1 VEIIMS
7 ETEDKTNT
15 VRRPIV
21 AKVISSKMDKTVSV
35 LIERLIKHPIYGK
48 YIRRSTKVMA
58 HDPENK
64 YKEGDSVSISPCKPI
79 SKNKSWRVVQVN
91 EDISG

>member
-1 VEIIMS
+1 MS
-7 ETEDKTNT
+7 ETEDKLTI

-21 AKVISSKMDKTVSV
+21 GKVISSKMDKTVSV

-58 HDPENK
+58 HDPENIC
-64 YKEGDSVSISPCKPI
+64 KEGDSVSISPCKPI
-79 SKNKSWRVVQVN
+79 SKNKSWKVIQAN

>member
-1 VEIIMS
+1 MS
-7 ETEDKTNT
+7 ETQDKLTI

-21 AKVISSKMDKTVSV
+21 GKVISSKMDKTVSV

-58 HDPENK
+58 HDPENI

>member
-1 VEIIMS
+1 MS
-7 ETEDKTNT
+7 QTEDKTNI

>member
-1 VEIIMS
+1 MG
-7 ETEDKTNT
+7 ETEDKLTI

-21 AKVISSKMDKTVSV
+21 GKVISSKMDKTVSV
-35 LIERLIKHPIYGK
+35 LIERVIKHPIYGK

-58 HDPENK
+58 HDPENI

-79 SKNKSWRVVQVN
+79 SKNKSWKVVQAN

>member
-1 VEIIMS
+1 MS
-7 ETEDKTNT
+7 ETEDKLTI

-21 AKVISSKMDKTVSV
+21 GKVISSKMDKTVSV

-58 HDPENK
+58 HDPENI

-79 SKNKSWRVVQVN
+79 SKNKSWRVVQVE

>member
-1 VEIIMS
+1 MS
-7 ETEDKTNT
+7 ETEDKLTI

-21 AKVISSKMDKTVSV
+21 GKVFIIKMDKTISV

-58 HDPENK
+58 HDPENI
-64 YKEGDSVSISPCKPI
+64 YKEGDSVSLSPCKPI

>member
-1 VEIIMS
+1 MS
-7 ETEDKTNT
+7 ETEDKLTI

>member
-1 VEIIMS
+1 MS
-7 ETEDKTNT
+7 ETEDKLTI

-21 AKVISSKMDKTVSV
+21 GKVISSKMDKTVSV

-58 HDPENK
+58 HDPENI
-64 YKEGDSVSISPCKPI
+64 YKEGDSVSISPCRPI

>member
-1 VEIIMS
+1 MG
-7 ETEDKTNT
+7 ETEDKLTI

-21 AKVISSKMDKTVSV
+21 GKVISSKMDKTVSV
-35 LIERLIKHPIYGK
+35 LIERLIKHPIDGK

-58 HDPENK
+58 HDPENI

-79 SKNKSWRVVQVN
+79 SKNKSWKVVQAN

>member
-1 VEIIMS
+1 MS
-7 ETEDKTNT
+7 ETEDKLSI

-21 AKVISSKMDKTVSV
+21 GKVISSKMDKTISV

-58 HDPENK
+58 HDPENI

>member
-1 VEIIMS
+1 MS
-7 ETEDKTNT
+7 ETEDKLTI

-21 AKVISSKMDKTVSV
+21 GKVISSKMDKTISV

-58 HDPENK
+58 HDPENI

>member
-1 VEIIMS
+1 MS
-7 ETEDKTNT
+7 ETEDKLTI

-21 AKVISSKMDKTVSV
+21 GKVISSKMDKTVSV

-58 HDPENK
+58 HDPENM

-79 SKNKSWRVVQVN
+79 SKNKSWKVVQAN

>member
-1 VEIIMS
+1 MS
-7 ETEDKTNT
+7 ETEDKLTI

-21 AKVISSKMDKTVSV
+21 GKVISSKMDKTVSV

-58 HDPENK
+58 HDPENI

-79 SKNKSWRVVQVN
+79 SKNKSWRVVQAN

>member
-1 VEIIMS
+1 MS
-7 ETEDKTNT
+7 ETEDKLTI
-15 VRRPIV
+15 VRRPI
-21 AKVISSKMDKTVSV
+21 AGKVISSKMDKTVSV

-58 HDPENK
+58 HDPENI

-79 SKNKSWRVVQVN
+79 SKNKSWKVVQAN

>member
-1 VEIIMS
+1 MS
-7 ETEDKTNT
+7 ETEDKLTI

-21 AKVISSKMDKTVSV
+21 GKVISSKMDKTISV

-58 HDPENK
+58 HDPENI

-79 SKNKSWRVVQVN
+79 SKNKSWRVAKAN

>member
-1 VEIIMS
+1 MS
-7 ETEDKTNT
+7 ETEDKLTI

-21 AKVISSKMDKTVSV
+21 GKVISSKMDKTVSV

-58 HDPENK
+58 HDPENI
-64 YKEGDSVSISPCKPI
+64 YKVGDSVSISPCKPI
-79 SKNKSWRVVQVN
+79 SKNKSWKVVQAN

>member
-1 VEIIMS
+1 MS
-7 ETEDKTNT
+7 ETEDKLTI

-21 AKVISSKMDKTVSV
+21 GKVISSKMDKTVSV

-58 HDPENK
+58 HDPENI

-79 SKNKSWRVVQVN
+79 SKNKSWKVVQAN

>member
-1 VEIIMS
+1 MS
-7 ETEDKTNT
+7 ETEDKLTI
-15 VRRPIV
+15 VRRSIV
-21 AKVISSKMDKTVSV
+21 GKVISSKMDKTVSV

-58 HDPENK
+58 HDPENM

-79 SKNKSWRVVQVN
+79 SKNKSWKVVQAN

>member
-1 VEIIMS
+1 MS
-7 ETEDKTNT
+7 ETEDKLTI

-21 AKVISSKMDKTVSV
+21 GKVISSKMGKTVSV
-35 LIERLIKHPIYGK
+35 LIERLIKHPMYGK

-58 HDPENK
+58 HDPENIC
-64 YKEGDSVSISPCKPI
+64 KEGDSVSISPCKPI
-79 SKNKSWRVVQVN
+79 SKNKSWKVVQAN

>member
-1 VEIIMS
+1 MS
-7 ETEDKTNT
+7 ETEGKLTI

-21 AKVISSKMDKTVSV
+21 GKVISSKMDKTVSV

-58 HDPENK
+58 HDPENI

-79 SKNKSWRVVQVN
+79 SKNKSWRVVQAN

>member
-1 VEIIMS
+1 MS
-7 ETEDKTNT
+7 ETEDKSTI
-15 VRRPIV
+15 VRRPI
-21 AKVISSKMDKTVSV
+21 AGKVISSKMDKTVSV

-58 HDPENK
+58 HDPENI

-79 SKNKSWRVVQVN
+79 SKNKSWKVVQAN